1 MPRQAG
7 SRLDAAGSWAS
18 ASATQKCESREHYNA
33 AEILITRE
41 RQDLTAIAQVHAIL
55 ALASDV
61 SELKAGLSDVQASL
75 SMIYDA
81 LGSIERTVGPPRRT

>member
-1 MPRQAG
+1 MNET
-7 SRLDAAGSWAS
+7 SR
-18 ASATQKCESREHYNA
+18 SRDEHYNA
-33 AEILITRE
+33 AEILITRD

-61 SELKAGLSDVQASL
+61 SELKAGLTDVQASL

-81 LGSIERTVGPPRRT
+81 LGSIERTIGPPRRT